1 MIFCMVAH
9 LQHQR
14 SRPRPAMGTQAD
26 AQLDAG
32 GVGMAQRVRHGLLHH
47 AAHLRR
53 GVRRHG
59 AIQHFGGDVPF
70 ERNAQA
76 VERRPQPVAQVP
88 QPLEDGGAA
97 LVVQVVDG
105 HLELEQA
112 GLQRDGQAVGARGL
126 RVLARQ
132 QGHQPGA
139 HAVVQVVGDAT
150 ALGHHRLRLAPLGHA
165 AQR

>member
-1 MIFCMVAH
+1 MLADLDFGGELVAWEW
-9 LQHQR
+9 R
-14 SRPRPAMGTQAD
+14 SAFDMASCATRQTCVAVSD
-26 AQLDAG
+26 AS
-32 GVGMAQRVRHGLLHH
+32 
-47 AAHLRR
+47 
-53 GVRRHG
+53 G

-88 QPLEDGGAA
+88 QPLGDGGAA

-105 HLELEQA
+105 HLQLEQA
-112 GLQRDGQAVGARGL
+112 GLQRHRQAVGSRGL
-126 RVLARQ
+126 RVLAGQ

-165 AQR
+165 ALR